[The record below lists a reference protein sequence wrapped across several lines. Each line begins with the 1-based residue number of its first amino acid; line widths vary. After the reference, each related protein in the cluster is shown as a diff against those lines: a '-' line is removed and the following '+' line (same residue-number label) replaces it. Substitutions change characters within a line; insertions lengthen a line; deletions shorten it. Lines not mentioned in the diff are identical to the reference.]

1 MKKSTINYQQIF
13 MDILDAKYP
22 EKKAACLPLLQKEN
36 LSEIDIITL
45 NQKIFGKADKKIEN
59 LNQKHRSYG
68 KSAILKILDFQKKN
82 NMNNLELAS
91 YFNLSRNTI
100 TKWKKIFCVTN

>member
-1 MKKSTINYQQIF
+1 MKKSNINYQQIF

-22 EKKAACLPLLQKEN
+22 EKKEACLPLLEKEN
-36 LSEIDIITL
+36 LSAIDIITL
-45 NQKIFGKADKKIEN
+45 NRAIFGKTDKETEDF
-59 LNQKHRSYG
+59 NQKHRSYS

-82 NMNNLELAS
+82 NMNNLQLAS